1 MGINIEEMV
10 GSLAVIISLI
20 LVTLNS
26 GDRAVKPRV
35 STAIFILLPT
45 TIVNILLFRA
55 NCTINDCI
63 RWMYENSTIYM
74 LLALALSISG
84 TIGGY
89 IDGAIAL
96 YKYKKRNDTKRL
108 SRDQAVK
115 IIRFGSDREIVR
127 GKGVCDL
134 RWKSTLYNLISNSA
148 GAMCHV
154 AMLIFIKS
162 LPGYI
167 SYLEQTNWTDYF
179 SLISSVMVIPSLL
192 QFGSL
197 QKREYPDSVE
207 SDMDNPD
214 NFLMNRIHVF
224 LDSIS
229 LWFTFSMVLMFGF
242 TFITYSLANIRQHE
256 LSVLF
261 IIPIFTLAV
270 FMFYLA
276 TSPLAIKHKAINTHE
291 LEISKWIITAS
302 VIGTLLLYKPSWSY
316 LIIIA
321 SCILIYFDWDYMI
334 RKVKKN
340 TKDDNNWEA
349 DTSWITKIPIIMIL
363 VTAAVVIIISAK
375 W

>member
-1 MGINIEEMV
+1 MNIKIEEMV

-20 LVTLNS
+20 LIALNS
-26 GDRAVKPRV
+26 GERAVKPRV

-45 TIVNILLFRA
+45 AIVNTLLFGA

-63 RWMYENSTIYM
+63 RWMCENSTIYM
-74 LLALALSISG
+74 ILALALSISG

-89 IDGAIAL
+89 IDGAIVL
-96 YKYKKRNDTKRL
+96 YKYRKRNTEKRL
-108 SRDQAVK
+108 SHDQAIK

-162 LPGYI
+162 LPDYI

-179 SLISSVMVIPSLL
+179 SLISSVMVIPSLS

-242 TFITYSLANIRQHE
+242 TFITYSLANIRKYE

-291 LEISKWIITAS
+291 LKISKWLITAS
-302 VIGTLLLYKPSWSY
+302 VIGTLLMYKPSWSY

-321 SCILIYFDWDYMI
+321 FCILIYFKWDYMI
-334 RKVKKN
+334 RRVKEN
-340 TKDDNNWEA
+340 TKDDSSWEA

-363 VTAAVVIIISAK
+363 VTAAVVIIVSTK